1 MQDNHADNEHGGGKG
16 PGVPAWRPAA
26 LQLTSV
32 GLGLLLQ
39 YWWPLQ
45 IPFITNFSS
54 IAGSLFLATGLLIV
68 ASSYWEFGKAR
79 TTLRPDRGA
88 TALLL
93 SGPFAY
99 SRNPL
104 YVAVMLLITGVGIL
118 VDSLWILGMLFPL
131 FFLMSQTVISPEEKY
146 LELRFGQQY
155 LDYKKMVRRWL

>member
-1 MQDNHADNEHGGGKG
+1 MSEQASITIDAG

-32 GLGLLLQ
+32 ALGLILQ
-39 YWWPLQ
+39 SWWPLQ
-45 IPFITNFSS
+45 IPLVTHFSW
-54 IAGSLFLATGLLIV
+54 IAGSLFLATGVLIV
-68 ASSYWEFGKAR
+68 AFSFWEFAKAK
-79 TTLRPDRGA
+79 TALRPDRGA

-104 YVAVMLLITGVGIL
+104 YVAVMILIMGVGIL
-118 VDSLWILGMLFPL
+118 VNSLWILGMLFPL
-131 FFLMSQTVISPEEKY
+131 FFLMSQTVISAEERH
-146 LELRFGQQY
+146 LESRFGQQY